1 MEDGQLPQLRRAIMD
16 STIAEFHRRCYSRF
30 DQLLL
35 AMRQARSLF
44 QELVSAN
51 EVSEKFDQYKLWA
64 GNVGAGHAG
73 QNYRISL
80 DCRLREAP
88 FYKEQICEIL
98 SRLEETV
105 SRPFIFSVYFLSEDV
120 QLDQG
125 CINLSSSEV

>member
-16 STIAEFHRRCYSRF
+16 STIAEFHRRCYSGF
-30 DQLLL
+30 VQLML
-35 AMRQARSLF
+35 ALGQTRSLF
-44 QELVSAN
+44 QDLVSAN

-80 DCRLREAP
+80 DYRLREAP

-98 SRLEETV
+98 IRLDETV
-105 SRPFIFSVYFLSEDV
+105 RRPFIFSGYSLSEDV
-120 QLDQG
+120 Q
-125 CINLSSSEV
+125 VH